1 MSVLCFIVSGPSGSG
16 KTSVVQH
23 LLATVPRLLFS
34 VSYTTRAPR
43 AGEQNG
49 REYHFVQPEEFKQM
63 IARRELLEYAQV
75 FGHYYGSHR
84 SALGEAARQG
94 SDLLLDI
101 DVQGAQQVK
110 EQLPDAIA
118 IFVLPPSR
126 KELESRLRAR
136 GLDAPEA
143 IARRLLRAREE
154 IEASREIYEYLV
166 VNRSLEKTCAQVQAI
181 VVAERARRSGQ
192 EPPPQAADLAAAA
205 RKDATKSQVS
215 AILETFGAH
224 GV

>member
-23 LLATVPRLLFS
+23 LLQNVPRLLFS

-49 REYHFVQPEEFKQM
+49 REYFFVRPEEFEQM
-63 IARRELLEYAQV
+63 IARQELLEYAHV

-84 SALGEAARQG
+84 SVLEEAARQG
-94 SDLLLDI
+94 KDLLLDI

-110 EQLPDAIA
+110 TCLPDAVA
-118 IFVLPPSR
+118 IFVLPPSWQ
-126 KELESRLRAR
+126 ELEHRLRAR

-143 IARRLLRAREE
+143 IQRRLERAREE
-154 IEASREIYEYLV
+154 IELSYNIYDYLV
-166 VNRSLEKTCAQVQAI
+166 VNRDLTETCAQVEAI
-181 VVAERARRSGQ
+181 VVSERARGGGQ
-192 EPPPQAADLAAAA
+192 APPPQAAAQATAA
-205 RKDATKSQVS
+205 RKEATKSQVS

-224 GV
+224 G